1 MKKDSISSMAA
12 LAFFVGLMLVGQTSW
27 AQQFSEEREA
37 IDKARISF
45 IDDYAA
51 GRVDAIVAAYHDDAT
66 FAGTL
71 QPFWLEGKGEI
82 LDLWTRYFN
91 AWPRR
96 QLKFR
101 QPIVRLYGSTAV
113 ETGYMEMYMGDAN
126 RNVTTF
132 IRYSITRVNEGGR
145 WLIVNMNVSSLPG
158 N

>member
-1 MKKDSISSMAA
+1 MEILKTARIGA
-12 LAFFVGLMLVGQTSW
+12 LALCIGLGLGGQPGW
-27 AQQFSEEREA
+27 AQQVSEERAA
-37 IDKARISF
+37 IDRARQSF
-45 IDDYAA
+45 VDDYAA

-71 QPFWLEGKGEI
+71 QPFWLEGREAI
-82 LDLWTRYFN
+82 ADLWTRYFG

-101 QPIVRLYGSTAV
+101 QPTVRFYGDAAV
-113 ETGYMEMYMGDAN
+113 ETGYMEMYMGDDS

-132 IRYSITRVNEGGR
+132 IRYSITRVNQDGR
-145 WLIVNMNVSSLPG
+145 WLIANMNVSSLPG

>member
-1 MKKDSISSMAA
+1 MKNLRNVRIGVMA
-12 LAFFVGLMLVGQTSW
+12 FIVGLAMLGQTGL
-27 AQQFSEEREA
+27 AQQVSEERAA
-37 IDKARISF
+37 IDRVRASF

-51 GRVDAIVAAYHDDAT
+51 GRVDAIVAAYHEDAT

-71 QPFWLEGKGEI
+71 QPFWLDGKEEI
-82 LDLWTRYFN
+82 ADLWTRYFN

-101 QPIVRLYGSTAV
+101 QPTVRFYGDTAV

-132 IRYSITRVNEGGR
+132 IRYSITRVNEKGN
-145 WLIVNMNVSSLPG
+145 WLIANMNVSVLPG